1 MADTDMDIMTERPL
15 LRAAGLLYLGIILLG
30 VSSEALLRG
39 GLIDWADG
47 AATAAAI
54 AEQAT
59 RFRLSLGFDLAMAAC
74 DVGLAVLFYRLLR
87 RVDETRALMAMVFRL
102 MQAAVI
108 AAGLMTLYA
117 AQQAVAAGDDPLPLL
132 ARHAAGYDLGL
143 FFFGIN
149 ALLMAGL
156 LCRAGVPRLIAGGI
170 GAAGLVYLAGS
181 LTRFVWPDLN
191 AAMQPAYLVPLVA
204 ETALM
209 LWLLIA
215 SAKRPAA

>member
-1 MADTDMDIMTERPL
+1 MAEVTVFREKAL
-15 LRAAGLLYLGIILLG
+15 LGQAGMLYLGIILLG
-30 VSSEALLRG
+30 VTSEGILRG
-39 GLIDWADG
+39 GLIDWSDG

-54 AEQAT
+54 GAAEM
-59 RFRLSLGFDLAMAAC
+59 RFRLSLGFDLAMAGF
-74 DVGLAVLFYRLLR
+74 DVALAVLFYRLLR
-87 RVDETRALMAMVFRL
+87 GIDETKALMAMVFRL

-108 AAGLMTLYA
+108 ATGLMTLF
-117 AQQAVAAGDDPLPLL
+117 AAGQAIEAGADPLPHLQ
-132 ARHAAGYDLGL
+132 RHAAGYDLGL

-181 LTRFVWPDLN
+181 LTRFMAPDWN
-191 AAMQPAYLVPLVA
+191 AAMQMAYVIPLVA

-209 LWLLIA
+209 VWLLAA
-215 SAKRPAA
+215 SARAQGVE